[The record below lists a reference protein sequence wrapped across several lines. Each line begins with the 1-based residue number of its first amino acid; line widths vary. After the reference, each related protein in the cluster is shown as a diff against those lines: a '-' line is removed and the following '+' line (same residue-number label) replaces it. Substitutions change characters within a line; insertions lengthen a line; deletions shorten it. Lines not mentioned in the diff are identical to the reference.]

1 MVLACVLFVIGLL
14 MLYYGAEWLVKGASS
29 LARSLGLT
37 PLVIGLTVVAF
48 GTSAPE
54 LVVSIISSFQEKSMI
69 AVGNVVG
76 SNICNIALVLGLASL
91 FMPIKSNESVVKR
104 DIPIMLGISLY
115 LMLISLNSTIGRLEG
130 ATLLCGII
138 IYVCLNYYYAVKGT
152 KQASSRE
159 KFSKELAAED
169 VEHIPSRAR
178 QIALIVAG
186 ILFVVAGAQVL
197 IDSAVKI
204 MHTFGISE
212 KFIGLTVVA
221 LGTSLPELLGG
232 KKAYSPA
239 FYSTGIFIV
248 SILIGMGAGLIT
260 GCIGAG
266 GGFIIAPALMS
277 AGIKGILAVGTDLFH
292 IFAKAIMGSVIHR
305 KLGNVSVPLAIVF
318 LIGAI
323 IGATA
328 GGVLNRVLY
337 EINPVLSDAFITT
350 VYSLML
356 GFLGTYALIDF
367 LKARKAPGTADEGAH
382 GGKSE
387 GADMGGLPK
396 KLQAVKIPP
405 LVKFDFDLVPG
416 GRGISW
422 VFLVL
427 SGALVGL
434 AAGIMGVGGGFL
446 TFPIFVYVLGV
457 SSMTTVGTDIFQ
469 IVFTAGYASISQYA
483 IYGFIFYTLAMG
495 MLLGSLLGIQVGALV
510 TKVVP
515 GITIRGFYAMAVLA
529 GFINR
534 IFALPAKLNAM
545 DVIKIDPGTA
555 SVLESIG
562 VWAFFIVIGVFS
574 VWVIGTFLTNI
585 PKLKGEEV

>member
-1 MVLACVLFVIGLL
+1 MNFFRHLGEFMMMGARAHAKWELSVSKTILGDRKRLLILGLL
-14 MLYYGAEWLVKGASS
+14 TIPVILGSIAFADQVGGA
-29 LARSLGLT
+29 
-37 PLVIGLTVVAF
+37 
-48 GTSAPE
+48 
-54 LVVSIISSFQEKSMI
+54 
-69 AVGNVVG
+69 
-76 SNICNIALVLGLASL
+76 
-91 FMPIKSNESVVKR
+91 
-104 DIPIMLGISLY
+104 
-115 LMLISLNSTIGRLEG
+115 
-130 ATLLCGII
+130 
-138 IYVCLNYYYAVKGT
+138 
-152 KQASSRE
+152 
-159 KFSKELAAED
+159 
-169 VEHIPSRAR
+169 
-178 QIALIVAG
+178 
-186 ILFVVAGAQVL
+186 
-197 IDSAVKI
+197 
-204 MHTFGISE
+204 
-212 KFIGLTVVA
+212 
-221 LGTSLPELLGG
+221 LPELLGG

-239 FYSTGIFIV
+239 FYSTGIFVV

-305 KLGNVSVPLAIVF
+305 KLGNVSVPLALVF

-328 GGVLNRVLY
+328 GGILNRVLY

-350 VYSLML
+350 VYSGML
-356 GFLGTYALIDF
+356 GFLGIYSLTDF
-367 LKARKAPGTADEGAH
+367 LKARKAPGAADGGAH

-387 GADMGGLPK
+387 GAEMKNLPK

-416 GRGISW
+416 GRAISW
-422 VFLVL
+422 VFLVA

-495 MLLGSLLGIQVGALV
+495 MLLGSLLGIQIGALV

-515 GITIRGFYAMAVLA
+515 GITIRGFYAMAVMA
-529 GFINR
+529 GFVNR
-534 IFALPAKLNAM
+534 VFALPAKLNAM
-545 DVIKIDPGTA
+545 EVIKINPGLA
-555 SVLESIG
+555 SVLETIG
-562 VWAFFIVIGVFS
+562 IWAFFIVIGAFS